1 MDGYRK
7 VRKSTRQDLAAAPN
21 YARFYIS
28 ALFPRLRRFIYLD
41 NDVIA
46 VQPLDDLWR
55 TSLGPH
61 LTVGMVHDCGSW
73 FYDHVVTHNNYNLSH
88 PAVRDVF
95 GDTITTALNYSC
107 RKKHCTPS
115 FSTCM
120 LVSSEMLLQP
130 LPFSALLRCVDPN
143 AGVMLVD
150 QQRFLASEQL
160 QKIERLIQLN
170 QEQFVYKLGE

>member
-28 ALFPRLRRFIYLD
+28 ALFPRLLRFIYLD

-55 TSLGPH
+55 TSLGSH
-61 LTVGMVHDCGSW
+61 LVGMVHDCGSW
-73 FYDHVVTHNNYNLSH
+73 FYDHVVKHDNYNLSH

-95 GDTITTALNYSC
+95 GDSITATALNHSC
-107 RKKHCTPS
+107 RKHYAPPY
-115 FSTCM
+115 STCM
-120 LVSSEMLLQP
+120 LVRNAFVP
-130 LPFSALLRCVDPN
+130 LPPYSAVLCCAV
-143 AGVMLVD
+143 
-150 QQRFLASEQL
+150 
-160 QKIERLIQLN
+160 
-170 QEQFVYKLGE
+170 

>member
-1 MDGYRK
+1 VDGYRK

-88 PAVRDVF
+88 PA
-95 GDTITTALNYSC
+95 
-107 RKKHCTPS
+107 TP
-115 FSTCM
+115 T
-120 LVSSEMLLQP
+120 
-130 LPFSALLRCVDPN
+130 
-143 AGVMLVD
+143 
-150 QQRFLASEQL
+150 LA
-160 QKIERLIQLN
+160 
-170 QEQFVYKLGE
+170 

>member
-1 MDGYRK
+1 MSNLSRWVDGYRK

-28 ALFPRLRRFIYLD
+28 ALFPLLRRFIYLD

-95 GDTITTALNYSC
+95 GDTNTTALNYSC
-107 RKKHCTPS
+107 RKKHCIPS

-130 LPFSALLRCVDPN
+130 LPLSALLCSAV
-143 AGVMLVD
+143 
-150 QQRFLASEQL
+150 
-160 QKIERLIQLN
+160 
-170 QEQFVYKLGE
+170 